1 MSSVKPKLR
10 DAALA
15 SGLVNEQ
22 QLRNAIAVVVQTYD
36 GVRTEKDV
44 SDKKLARQL
53 VKMKLLSDYQA
64 EQLLSG
70 RTKLTLGPYIIT
82 DWIGQGGM
90 GQVFKAVHELLGRES
105 AIKVLP
111 LHKIT
116 PEAISNFRREIRAQA
131 KLDHPNLVR
140 AYDAGED
147 GNVQYLVVEYVP
159 GTDLRRL
166 VRSKGK
172 LSINQA
178 ANIIRQSAEGLKQ
191 AHKGGLIHRD
201 IKPGNI
207 LVTPGGVAKL
217 SDLGLAFCL
226 DDPKDPRVGKI
237 VGTADYLSP
246 EQIKNPNHI
255 TSASDIYSLG
265 CTLYY
270 AVTGKVPFPGGNSR
284 NKAKRHL
291 EETPW
296 HPRRFNE
303 EVSDEFVDLMSD
315 MMAKDPRQR
324 IQTANEVA
332 ERLAPWAEDN
342 SPLRDEDLGEEPRW
356 TSPASAVDSQ
366 PTDPNMDIAELAM
379 SEISDNNTTSNSG
392 AHATMSG
399 DDSVTEGSGSGVMR
413 TKPPIPTSVAG
424 KYKSAGHLPDENL
437 FSLMTLIVT
446 SGIFLL
452 IGTLVGFLAAVL
464 LDR

>member
-1 MSSVKPKLR
+1 MSTVKPNLR
-10 DAALA
+10 NAALA
-15 SGLVNEQ
+15 SGLIDDQ
-22 QLRNAIAVVVQTYD
+22 QLRDAATLAAQAD
-36 GVRTEKDV
+36 GSLRTAREV
-44 SDKKLARQL
+44 SDKKLAKQL
-53 VKMKLLSDYQA
+53 VAMKLLSEYQA

-90 GQVFKAVHELLGRES
+90 GQVFLAVHELLGRES

-116 PEAISNFRREIRAQA
+116 PEAIANFRREIRAQA

-140 AYDAGED
+140 AFDAGAD
-147 GNVQYLVVEYVP
+147 GNVEYLVVEFVP

-172 LSINQA
+172 LSVNQA
-178 ANIIRQSAEGLKQ
+178 ANIVRQAALGLKE
-191 AHKGGLIHRD
+191 AHRGGLIHRD

-207 LVTPGGVAKL
+207 LVTPDGLAKL

-246 EQIKNPNHI
+246 EQIKNPSRI
-255 TSASDIYSLG
+255 TSTSDIYSLG

-324 IQTANEVA
+324 IQTAKEVA

-342 SPLRDEDLGEEPRW
+342 SPLRDEDLDERPRW
-356 TSPASAVDSQ
+356 TSQSSAIDSQ
-366 PTDPNMDIAELAM
+366 ATDPNMDIAELAM
-379 SEISDNNTTSNSG
+379 TELSEGGNNATVSGLDSN
-392 AHATMSG
+392 
-399 DDSVTEGSGSGVMR
+399 TEGSGLVMQG
-413 TKPPIPTSVAG
+413 KPPIPTSVAG
-424 KYKSAGHLPDENL
+424 KFKAAGRLPQEHS
-437 FSLMTLIVT
+437 FSMTTLIVAA
-446 SGIFLL
+446 GVFLFIGVL
-452 IGTLVGFLAAVL
+452 IGFVLGFLAL
-464 LDR
+464 GR

>member
-1 MSSVKPKLR
+1 M
-10 DAALA
+10 
-15 SGLVNEQ
+15 
-22 QLRNAIAVVVQTYD
+22 VQTND
-36 GVRTEKDV
+36 AVRTARDV
-44 SDKKLARQL
+44 TDKKLARQL
-53 VKMKLLSDYQA
+53 VKMKLLSEYQA

-70 RTKLTLGPYIIT
+70 RTKLALGPYIIT

-90 GQVFKAVHELLGRES
+90 GQVFLAVHELLGRES

-116 PEAISNFRREIRAQA
+116 PEAIANFRREIRAQA

-166 VRSKGK
+166 VRSEGK
-172 LSINQA
+172 LSVNRA
-178 ANIIRQSAEGLKQ
+178 ANIVRQAALGLKE
-191 AHKGGLIHRD
+191 AHRGGLIHRD

-207 LVTPGGVAKL
+207 LVTPDGVVKL

-226 DDPKDPRVGKI
+226 DDPNDPRVGKI

-246 EQIKNPNHI
+246 EQIKNPQRI
-255 TSASDIYSLG
+255 TSTSDIYSLG

-324 IQTANEVA
+324 IQTAREVA

-342 SPLRDEDLGEEPRW
+342 SPIRVEDLDERPRW
-356 TSPASAVDSQ
+356 TSPSSIDAQA
-366 PTDPNMDIAELAM
+366 TDAELDVADLAM
-379 SEISDNNTTSNSG
+379 SEMSNNG
-392 AHATMSG
+392 TMSG
-399 DDSVTEGSGSGVMR
+399 CESATEGSGLALHN
-413 TKPPIPTSVAG
+413 KPPIPTSVPAQFKAAG
-424 KYKSAGHLPDENL
+424 RLPQEHM
-437 FSLMTLIVT
+437 FSLTTLMVA
-446 SGIFLL
+446 SGIFLFIGVL
-452 IGTLVGFLAAVL
+452 IGFIVGMLAL
-464 LDR
+464 GR

>member
-15 SGLVNEQ
+15 SGLVSEE
-22 QLRNAIAVVVQTYD
+22 QLRIAIGQVVQNHD
-36 GVRTEKDV
+36 GVRTAKDV
-44 SDKKLARQL
+44 SDKRLARQL
-53 VKMKLLSDYQA
+53 VKSKLLSEYQA
-64 EQLLSG
+64 EQLRSG

-90 GQVFKAVHELLGRES
+90 GQVFKTVHELLGRES

-172 LSINQA
+172 LSVNQA

-191 AHKGGLIHRD
+191 AHKEGLIHRD

-207 LVTPGGVAKL
+207 LVTPDGVAKL

-324 IQTANEVA
+324 IQTASEVA

-342 SPLRDEDLGEEPRW
+342 SPLRDEDLDERPRW
-356 TSPASAVDSQ
+356 TSPASSVDSQ
-366 PTDPNMDIAELAM
+366 PTDPDMDIAELAM
-379 SEISDNNTTSNSG
+379 SEMSDVSG
-392 AHATMSG
+392 AQATMTG
-399 DDSVTEGSGSGVMR
+399 DDSLTDGGSGSGVI
-413 TKPPIPTSVAG
+413 TSKPPIPTSVAG
-424 KYKSAGHLPDENL
+424 KYKSAGHLPDETTFNM
-437 FSLMTLIVT
+437 MTLIVT

-452 IGTLVGFLAAVL
+452 IGILIGFVTAFVAIG
-464 LDR
+464 R

>member
-15 SGLVNEQ
+15 SGLVSEE
-22 QLRNAIAVVVQTYD
+22 QLRIAIGQVVQNHD
-36 GVRTEKDV
+36 GVRTAKDV
-44 SDKKLARQL
+44 SDKRLARQL
-53 VKMKLLSDYQA
+53 VKSKLLSEYQA
-64 EQLLSG
+64 EQLRSG

-90 GQVFKAVHELLGRES
+90 GQVFKTVHELLGRES

-172 LSINQA
+172 LSVNQA

-191 AHKGGLIHRD
+191 AHKEGLIHRD

-207 LVTPGGVAKL
+207 LVTPDGVAKL

-324 IQTANEVA
+324 IQTASEVA

-342 SPLRDEDLGEEPRW
+342 RPLRDEDLDERPRW
-356 TSPASAVDSQ
+356 TSPASSVDSQ
-366 PTDPNMDIAELAM
+366 PTDPDMDIAELAM
-379 SEISDNNTTSNSG
+379 SEMSDVSG
-392 AHATMSG
+392 AQATMTG
-399 DDSVTEGSGSGVMR
+399 DDSLTDGGSGSGVI
-413 TKPPIPTSVAG
+413 TSKPPIPTSVAG
-424 KYKSAGHLPDENL
+424 KYKSAGHLPDETTFNM
-437 FSLMTLIVT
+437 MTLIVT

-452 IGTLVGFLAAVL
+452 IGILIGFVTAFVAIG
-464 LDR
+464 R

>member
-1 MSSVKPKLR
+1 MSSLKPKLR
-10 DAALA
+10 DAVMA
-15 SGLVNEQ
+15 SGLLTEQ
-22 QLRNAIAVVVQTYD
+22 QLRHAIAQVVQTHD
-36 GVRTEKDV
+36 GVRTADDV
-44 SDKKLARQL
+44 TDKRLARHL
-53 VKMKLLSDYQA
+53 VKTKLLSDYQS

-90 GQVFKAVHELLGRES
+90 GQVFKAVHNLLGRES

-172 LSINQA
+172 LTVNQA
-178 ANIIRQSAEGLKQ
+178 ANIVRQSAEGLKE

-207 LVTPGGVAKL
+207 LVTPGGIAKL

-342 SPLRDEDLGEEPRW
+342 SPLRDEDLDERPRW
-356 TSPASAVDSQ
+356 TSPASPVDAQ

-379 SEISDNNTTSNSG
+379 SEISDNSG
-392 AHATMSG
+392 TYATISG
-399 DDSVTEGSGSGVMR
+399 DDSVTENSFGSGVVVA
-413 TKPPIPTSVAG
+413 TQPPIPTSVAG
-424 KYKSAGHLPDENL
+424 KYSSAGHLPDETT
-437 FSLMTLIVT
+437 FSLVTLIVS
-446 SGIFLL
+446 SGISML
-452 IGTLVGFLAAVL
+452 IGMLVGVIAAIL
-464 LDR
+464 IMGR

>member
-1 MSSVKPKLR
+1 MNSAKPKLR

-22 QLRNAIAVVVQTYD
+22 QLRSATAAVVQTHD
-36 GVRTEKDV
+36 AVRTDREV
-44 SDKKLARQL
+44 SDKRLARQM
-53 VKMKLLSDYQA
+53 VKMKLLSEYQA
-64 EQLLSG
+64 EQLLGG

-116 PEAISNFRREIRAQA
+116 PEAIANFRREIRAQA

-140 AYDAGED
+140 AFDAGED

-166 VRSKGK
+166 VRTKGK
-172 LSINQA
+172 LSVHQA
-178 ANIIRQSAEGLKQ
+178 ANIVRQAAEGLKQ

-207 LVTPGGVAKL
+207 LVTPNGTAKL

-303 EVSDEFVDLMSD
+303 DVSDEFVDLMSD
-315 MMAKDPRQR
+315 MMEKDPRQR

-332 ERLAPWAEDN
+332 ERLSPWAEDN
-342 SPLRDEDLGEEPRW
+342 SPLRDEDLDERPRW
-356 TSPASAVDSQ
+356 TSPASGVDTQ

-379 SEISDNNTTSNSG
+379 TEMSDPSG
-392 AHATMSG
+392 THATISG
-399 DDSVTEGSGSGVMR
+399 DDSVTEGGSGSGVLR
-413 TKPPIPTSVAG
+413 TKPPIPTTVAS
-424 KYKSAGHLPDENL
+424 KYTSAGHLPDENL
-437 FSLMTLIVT
+437 FSMMTLIVS
-446 SGIFLL
+446 SGVFLL
-452 IGTLVGFLAAVL
+452 IGVLIGFVTALVSMG
-464 LDR
+464 R

>member
-15 SGLVNEQ
+15 SGLVTEE
-22 QLRNAIAVVVQTYD
+22 QLRHATAVVVQTHD
-36 GVRTEKDV
+36 GVRTVREV
-44 SDKKLARQL
+44 TDKKLARQL
-53 VKMKLLSDYQA
+53 VKSKLLSEYQA

-140 AYDAGED
+140 AFDAGED

-166 VRSKGK
+166 VRTKGK

-178 ANIIRQSAEGLKQ
+178 ANIVRQSALGLKQ
-191 AHKGGLIHRD
+191 AHKEGLIHRD

-207 LVTPGGVAKL
+207 LVTPDGVAKL

-226 DDPKDPRVGKI
+226 DDTNDPRVGKI

-342 SPLRDEDLGEEPRW
+342 SPLLEEDLGEQPRW
-356 TSPASAVDSQ
+356 TSHASPIDSQ

-379 SEISDNNTTSNSG
+379 TEITDASG
-392 AHATMSG
+392 AHATISG
-399 DDSVTEGSGSGVMR
+399 DESATDAGSGSGVVG

-424 KYKSAGHLPDENL
+424 RYKSAGHLPDENL
-437 FSLMTLIVT
+437 FSMMTLIVS
-446 SGIFLL
+446 SGTALL
-452 IGTLVGFLAAVL
+452 IGALIGAIITFIALG
-464 LDR
+464 R

>member
-10 DAALA
+10 DAAIA
-15 SGLVNEQ
+15 SGLVTEQ
-22 QLRNAIAVVVQTYD
+22 QLRAATAAVVQTHD
-36 GVRTEKDV
+36 GVRTARDV

-53 VKMKLLSDYQA
+53 VKMELLSEYQS

-172 LSINQA
+172 LSVNQA
-178 ANIIRQSAEGLKQ
+178 ANIVRQSADGLKQ
-191 AHKGGLIHRD
+191 AHKEGLIHRD

-207 LVTPGGVAKL
+207 LVTPGGIAKL

-303 EVSDEFVDLMSD
+303 DVSDEFVDLMSD

-332 ERLAPWAEDN
+332 ERLSPWAEDN
-342 SPLRDEDLGEEPRW
+342 SPLRDEDLDERPRW
-356 TSPASAVDSQ
+356 TSPNSSIDTQ
-366 PTDPNMDIAELAM
+366 QTDPNMDIAELAM
-379 SEISDNNTTSNSG
+379 SEMSDASG
-392 AHATMSG
+392 SHATMSG
-399 DDSVTEGSGSGVMR
+399 DDSVTEGGSNSGVMR
-413 TKPPIPTSVAG
+413 TKPPIPTSVAS
-424 KYKSAGHLPDENL
+424 KYKSAGHLPDEVL
-437 FSLMTLIVT
+437 FSKTILIVST
-446 SGIFLL
+446 GVALL
-452 IGTLVGFLAAVL
+452 VGALVGFLAGVFMYAAP
-464 LDR
+464 

>member
-15 SGLVNEQ
+15 SSLVNEQ
-22 QLRNAIAVVVQTYD
+22 QLRTAIARVIQTHD
-36 GVRTEKDV
+36 NVRDISDV
-44 SDKKLARQL
+44 TDRRLARQL
-53 VKMKLLSDYQA
+53 VKMKLLTEYQA
-64 EQLLSG
+64 DQLLGG

-90 GQVFKAVHELLGRES
+90 GQVFKAVHELLGREC

-116 PEAISNFRREIRAQA
+116 PEAVENFRREMKVQA
-131 KLDHPNLVR
+131 LLKHENLVQ

-147 GNVQYLVVEYVP
+147 GNVQFLVVEYVP

-166 VRSKGK
+166 VRTKGK
-172 LSINQA
+172 LSVFHA
-178 ANIIRQSAEGLKQ
+178 ASIIKQTADGLKE
-191 AHKGGLIHRD
+191 AHKNGLIHRD

-207 LVTPGGVAKL
+207 LVTPDGIAKL

-226 DDPKDPRVGKI
+226 DDPKDPRIGKI

-296 HPRRFNE
+296 HPRRFNDD
-303 EVSDEFVDLMSD
+303 VSDEFVDLMSD
-315 MMAKDPRQR
+315 MMEKDPKQR
-324 IQTANEVA
+324 IQTAKEVA
-332 ERLAPWAEDN
+332 ERLAPWAADN
-342 SPLRDEDLGEEPRW
+342 SPLRQEDLDEKPRW
-356 TSPASAVDSQ
+356 ASPQASIDSQ
-366 PTDPNMDIAELAM
+366 PTDPDMDVAELAM
-379 SEISDNNTTSNSG
+379 SEISNSG
-392 AHATMSG
+392 STIVG
-399 DDSVTEGSGSGVMR
+399 DDSVTEQLSSSASLNKTV
-413 TKPPIPTSVAG
+413 KPPVPIGSETVAG
-424 KYKSAGHLPDENL
+424 KYTAAGHLPDETVFTL
-437 FSLMTLIVT
+437 PILIITSTVFLIV
-446 SGIFLL
+446 GIL
-452 IGTLVGFLAAVL
+452 IGFIFGFMLSA
-464 LDR
+464 

>member
-15 SGLVNEQ
+15 SGLVSEE
-22 QLRNAIAVVVQTYD
+22 QLRIAIGQVVQNHD
-36 GVRTEKDV
+36 GVRTAKDV
-44 SDKKLARQL
+44 SDKRLARQL
-53 VKMKLLSDYQA
+53 VKSKLLSEYQA
-64 EQLLSG
+64 EQLRSG

-90 GQVFKAVHELLGRES
+90 GQVFKTVHELLGRES

-172 LSINQA
+172 LSVNQA

-191 AHKGGLIHRD
+191 AHKEGLIHRD

-207 LVTPGGVAKL
+207 LVTPDGVAKL

-324 IQTANEVA
+324 IQTASEDA

-342 SPLRDEDLGEEPRW
+342 SPLHDEDLDERPRW
-356 TSPASAVDSQ
+356 TSPASSVDSQ
-366 PTDPNMDIAELAM
+366 PTDPDMDIAELAM
-379 SEISDNNTTSNSG
+379 SEMSDVSG
-392 AHATMSG
+392 AQATMTG
-399 DDSVTEGSGSGVMR
+399 DDSLTDGGSGSGVI
-413 TKPPIPTSVAG
+413 TSKPPIPTSVAG
-424 KYKSAGHLPDENL
+424 KYKSAGHLPDETTFNM
-437 FSLMTLIVT
+437 MTLIVT

-452 IGTLVGFLAAVL
+452 IGILIGFVTAFVAIG
-464 LDR
+464 R